1 MQNYTVHA
9 YVISMEFSA
18 VNRRRPSRETPI
30 GPGAKKDGC
39 FRRLKSHS
47 FAAFTR
53 SISDT
58 SPTRVKIPYAHA
70 FHKVISIYI

>member
-30 GPGAKKDGC
+30 IGPGAKKDGL
-39 FRRLKSHS
+39 FSQAKVGEKL
-47 FAAFTR
+47 FN
-53 SISDT
+53 
-58 SPTRVKIPYAHA
+58 PTLMNKLIRIE
-70 FHKVISIYI
+70 